1 MINKWKY
8 PTENVM
14 AEYFSLC
21 EQLEK
26 SGKKSNED
34 LIEEKE
40 LQKNL
45 FGYNINRKEVES
57 FEKCKTIN
65 DYLHAFHFYIVNN
78 EKIFHTHFSNSFGAF
93 WRYYI

>member
-26 SGKKSNED
+26 SGKKCNED

-40 LQKNL
+40 LQNMMRCSLEKGIVKKSNWTL
-45 FGYNINRKEVES
+45 NRV
-57 FEKCKTIN
+57 
-65 DYLHAFHFYIVNN
+65 
-78 EKIFHTHFSNSFGAF
+78 
-93 WRYYI
+93 

>member
-26 SGKKSNED
+26 SGKSVMKTLLKKKNFKKS
-34 LIEEKE
+34 
-40 LQKNL
+40 
-45 FGYNINRKEVES
+45 
-57 FEKCKTIN
+57 
-65 DYLHAFHFYIVNN
+65 
-78 EKIFHTHFSNSFGAF
+78 
-93 WRYYI
+93 